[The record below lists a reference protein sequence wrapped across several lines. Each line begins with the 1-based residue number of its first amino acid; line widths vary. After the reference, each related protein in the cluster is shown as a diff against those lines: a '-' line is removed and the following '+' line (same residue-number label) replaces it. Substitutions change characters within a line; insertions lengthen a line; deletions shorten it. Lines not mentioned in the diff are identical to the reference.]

1 MDLHGKGIKG
11 EKKRGRVQSA
21 ARSKAVVLKCHATV
35 QSAFIAENKLVDN
48 CSLRERFCCRGPH
61 PSIGAHDSQK

>member
-11 EKKRGRVQSA
+11 EKKRGRAQPA

-35 QSAFIAENKLVDN
+35 RSAFIAEDKREDN
-48 CSLRERFCCRGPH
+48 CSLRERLCCGGPH
-61 PSIGAHDSQK
+61 PTIGAHDSQK